1 MLVIVN
7 SITVSKNGPV
17 RSCILQG
24 IVHSSQRT
32 VHSWTSQFLFQTLGS
47 HWRLAEPGRQG
58 EHQTV
63 TTPLRW
69 TQEPVEK
76 KFISPN
82 NDCFVC
88 VCVCGLWYPAL
99 QCSCGG
105 ESGARLQTQNTKS
118 FCLKLKVLITVL
130 HILVVLCNQ
139 EAILIKCLM
148 KTVKEHDWK
157 CDVKNTSNDKLISR
171 CTSEQQQTTV
181 DHYTVLLV

>member
-1 MLVIVN
+1 MTEMYKVETLLRCESKNHKPQQNALNYIILSNVIVN

-17 RSCILQG
+17 RSCILRG

-58 EHQTV
+58 GHQTV
-63 TTPLRW
+63 ATPLRW

-76 KFISPN
+76 KFFSPN

-105 ESGARLQTQNTKS
+105 EPGARLQTQNTKS
-118 FCLKLKVLITVL
+118 FCLKLKF
-130 HILVVLCNQ
+130 
-139 EAILIKCLM
+139 
-148 KTVKEHDWK
+148 
-157 CDVKNTSNDKLISR
+157 
-171 CTSEQQQTTV
+171 
-181 DHYTVLLV
+181 